1 MTDFTY
7 PKFEQDSNGIFKLV
21 FKTSLLSFITLGIYR
36 FWATTRVRQ
45 YLWGSLTIDDDP
57 LEYTGTGMEKLLG
70 FLMAIVI
77 LAIYLGLVQFALTFV
92 GLNLTMSDDPEAAF
106 TQFISAFISLGAILP
121 LIAFATYRA
130 RRYKMSR
137 TLWRGIRFGM
147 ESAAWGFVGWWLF
160 YTLIQVVT
168 LGILTPLKTFRL
180 EKNMADRS
188 YFGSAKMEQ
197 GGKWTEL
204 FSAMKHIFIG
214 GGILILAAGLAYAD
228 SIGFAIFVGVIGYIW
243 LFVGMI
249 DYGVKS
255 FAYLTSHKTIEG
267 GLALSSEPSTGFVI
281 KTTILMGLALSI
293 IISIVFGI
301 VGAIALGLAAL
312 GPILSVIVIAL
323 AYIGAI
329 AMTEALSMA
338 WITMPILAH
347 YIEASKIAGF
357 EHIAEIRQR
366 EADSGADAEG
376 FADALDIGGA
386 F

>member
-1 MTDFTY
+1 
-7 PKFEQDSNGIFKLV
+7 
-21 FKTSLLSFITLGIYR
+21 
-36 FWATTRVRQ
+36 
-45 YLWGSLTIDDDP
+45 
-57 LEYTGTGMEKLLG
+57 
-70 FLMAIVI
+70 MAIVI

-147 ESAAWGFVGWWLF
+147 DSAAWGFVGWWLF

-180 EKNMADRS
+180 EKYMADRS
-188 YFGSAKMEQ
+188 YFGSAKIDQ

-228 SIGFAIFVGVIGYIW
+228 SIGFAIFIGVIGYIW

-249 DYGVKS
+249 DYSVKS

-281 KTTILMGLALSI
+281 KTTVLMGLALSFI
-293 IISIVFGI
+293 VSIVFGI

-312 GPILSVIVIAL
+312 GSILSVIVIAF

-347 YIEASKIAGF
+347 YIETSKIAGF
-357 EHIAEIRQR
+357 ENIAEIQQR